1 MRSLTFMLA
10 VIFVWGLL
18 GPPGLMAQHITFMS
32 HILSYTGYAVAPRK
46 QRQDLATLAWAA
58 RRGGRPFMG
67 TACPRVRNLVT
78 RPDSAHGISQLGY
91 REPLES
97 SV

>member
-1 MRSLTFMLA
+1 
-10 VIFVWGLL
+10 
-18 GPPGLMAQHITFMS
+18 
-32 HILSYTGYAVAPRK
+32 
-46 QRQDLATLAWAA
+46 
-58 RRGGRPFMG
+58 MG

-97 SV
+97 SVKVWMCVCVCGYVSPCVSARARLRACGPIEKHALPSIHTPNDGLGPCECG